1 MSDDLKKVSRFEEL
15 RNLCQGLEDALS
27 DATLIINRQEDRIEE
42 LEAKLTKA
50 MDALSAFRDFE
61 NSAFLGIDSEKNER
75 AAYRGVKRK
84 LLAALQMLEEKP

>member
-1 MSDDLKKVSRFEEL
+1 MSDDLKKVSLFEEL

-50 MDALSAFRDFE
+50 VE
-61 NSAFLGIDSEKNER
+61 
-75 AAYRGVKRK
+75 
-84 LLAALQMLEEKP
+84 ALQFWSEAVEPDIDKAIALMASTLAELKGEQP